1 MDRDFYSEDFD
12 AEHFVCMILD
22 ALSMTYFTEA
32 QREEVRR
39 RRSVEQKRRWSK
51 MSEESREE
59 ARLAMSNAAKR
70 GWNNRSEKTRQEILL
85 ALRNA
90 NK

>member
-1 MDRDFYSEDFD
+1 MTSIQKHYRV
-12 AEHFVCMILD
+12 VCMILD
-22 ALSMTYFTEA
+22 ALSTHFTEA

-39 RRSVEQKRRWSK
+39 RRSVEQERRWSK

-70 GWNNRSEKTRQEILL
+70 GWNNRSEKTRQETLL

>member
-12 AEHFVCMILD
+12 EEHYRVSVCMILY
-22 ALSMTYFTEA
+22 ALSMTRFTEA

-39 RRSVEQKRRWSK
+39 RRSVEQKRRCSK

-59 ARLAMSNAAKR
+59 ALLAMSNAAKR
-70 GWNNRSEKTRQEILL
+70 GWTID
-85 ALRNA
+85 
-90 NK
+90 